1 MLRIR
6 VFIQWIISLTRCLAE
21 VNCSEEKFKALSIGA
36 LIILV
41 TTTFPYL
48 TLINALFFVGIL
60 FSGAAAA
67 YYYIITCQIRFTLS
81 EAFVF
86 SGLAGIA
93 GSFLSVMAGYILIT
107 VFNYRPGIEGLM
119 LLSEWMKGMSPEQDA
134 VVNQLQEI
142 LQAPVEMTFV
152 DFLISLTITIF
163 IYAPFAGLGGVI
175 TVWLMKR
182 QAARA
187 GK

>member
-1 MLRIR
+1 MRYLP
-6 VFIQWIISLTRCLAE
+6 E
-21 VNCSEEKFKALSIGA
+21 VDCSEEKFKALGVGA
-36 LIILV
+36 LVILV

-48 TLINALFFVGIL
+48 TLVNALFFAGIL

-67 YYYIITCQIRFTLS
+67 HYYIITCQVRLTLS

-86 SGLAGIA
+86 SSLAGIA
-93 GSFLSVMAGYILIT
+93 GSVLSVTAGYILMT

-119 LLSEWMKGMSPEQDA
+119 LLAEWMKGMSPEQDA
-134 VVNQLQEI
+134 VVNQLQEM
-142 LQAPVEMTFV
+142 LQAPVEMTFA
-152 DFLISLTITIF
+152 DFLVSLAITIF
-163 IYAPFAGLGGVI
+163 VYAPVSGLGGVI
-175 TVWLMKR
+175 TVWRLKR